1 MYTGSLLPKYRGA
14 SPIQQSVL
22 NGDIKTGI
30 TTMYMEEQMDTG
42 NIIEQEEMLIERTD
56 TSKTMFEKLA
66 ILGAKI
72 LVSTLKKIEENN
84 GNIISIKQN
93 DDDAT
98 YTSMITKEMA
108 IIDFNKSFEEIVDFA
123 ELSEFIDVPLKNF
136 SSGMVARLG
145 FAISTIVKPD
155 ILIVDE
161 ILSVGDFKFQEKSLN
176 KIKSMMKD
184 GVTVLMVSHSLDQ
197 IEKMC
202 NRVVWLENGSI
213 KKIGLT
219 KEICSEYKNS

>member
-1 MYTGSLLPKYRGA
+1 MYIGSLLPKYRGA

-42 NIIEQEEMLIERTD
+42 NIIQQEEMLIERTD

-66 ILGAKI
+66 ILGAKT

-93 DDDAT
+93 DVDAT

-108 IIDFNKSFEEIVDFA
+108 IIDFNKNFEEIYNKIRGLNDFLVTRIIINNKIYKIWKA
-123 ELSEFIDVPLKNF
+123 EDKIYTL
-136 SSGMVARLG
+136 
-145 FAISTIVKPD
+145 
-155 ILIVDE
+155 DE
-161 ILSVGDFKFQEKSLN
+161 IKQNYNNFETIKREDSLGNELEIVIIKDKKN
-176 KIKSMMKD
+176 KK
-184 GVTVLMVSHSLDQ
+184 LLF
-197 IEKMC
+197 
-202 NRVVWLENGSI
+202 N
-213 KKIGLT
+213 
-219 KEICSEYKNS
+219 

>member
-42 NIIEQEEMLIERTD
+42 NIIQQEEMLIERTD

-66 ILGAKI
+66 ILGAKT

-93 DDDAT
+93 DDDST

-108 IIDFNKSFEEIVDFA
+108 IIDFNKSFEEIYNKIRGLNDFLVPRIIINNKIYKIWKA
-123 ELSEFIDVPLKNF
+123 EDKIYTL
-136 SSGMVARLG
+136 
-145 FAISTIVKPD
+145 
-155 ILIVDE
+155 DE
-161 ILSVGDFKFQEKSLN
+161 IKQNYNNFETLKREDSLGNELEIVIIKDKKNKKLLFK
-176 KIKSMMKD
+176 
-184 GVTVLMVSHSLDQ
+184 
-197 IEKMC
+197 C
-202 NRVVWLENGSI
+202 NDRI
-213 KKIGLT
+213 
-219 KEICSEYKNS
+219 Y

>member
-42 NIIEQEEMLIERTD
+42 NIIKQEEMLIERTD

-66 ILGAKI
+66 ILGAKT

-93 DDDAT
+93 NDDAT

-108 IIDFNKSFEEIVDFA
+108 IIDFNKNFEEIYNKIRGLNDFLVSRIIINNKIYKIWKA
-123 ELSEFIDVPLKNF
+123 EDKIYTL
-136 SSGMVARLG
+136 
-145 FAISTIVKPD
+145 
-155 ILIVDE
+155 DE
-161 ILSVGDFKFQEKSLN
+161 IKQNYNDFEIIKREDSLGNELEIVIIKDKKN
-176 KIKSMMKD
+176 KKLLFKCHDRI
-184 GVTVLMVSHSLDQ
+184 
-197 IEKMC
+197 
-202 NRVVWLENGSI
+202 
-213 KKIGLT
+213 
-219 KEICSEYKNS
+219 Y

>member
-42 NIIEQEEMLIERTD
+42 NIIQQEEMLIERTD

-108 IIDFNKSFEEIVDFA
+108 IIDFNKSFEEIYNKIRGLNDFLVVRIIINNKIYKIWKT
-123 ELSEFIDVPLKNF
+123 EDKIYTL
-136 SSGMVARLG
+136 
-145 FAISTIVKPD
+145 
-155 ILIVDE
+155 DE
-161 ILSVGDFKFQEKSLN
+161 IKQNYNEFEIIKREDSLGNELEIVIIRDKKNKKLLFK
-176 KIKSMMKD
+176 
-184 GVTVLMVSHSLDQ
+184 
-197 IEKMC
+197 C
-202 NRVVWLENGSI
+202 NDRI
-213 KKIGLT
+213 
-219 KEICSEYKNS
+219 Y

>member
-22 NGDIKTGI
+22 NGDVKTGI

-42 NIIEQEEMLIERTD
+42 NIIQQEEMLIERTD

-66 ILGAKI
+66 ILGAKT

-108 IIDFNKSFEEIVDFA
+108 IIDFNKSFEEIYNKIRGLNDF
-123 ELSEFIDVPLKNF
+123 L
-136 SSGMVARLG
+136 VARIIINNKIYKIWKSEDKIYTL
-145 FAISTIVKPD
+145 
-155 ILIVDE
+155 DE
-161 ILSVGDFKFQEKSLN
+161 IKQNYNSFETLKREDSLGNELEIVIIKDKKNKKLLFK
-176 KIKSMMKD
+176 
-184 GVTVLMVSHSLDQ
+184 
-197 IEKMC
+197 C
-202 NRVVWLENGSI
+202 NDRI
-213 KKIGLT
+213 
-219 KEICSEYKNS
+219 Y

>member
-42 NIIEQEEMLIERTD
+42 NIIQQEEMLIERTD

-108 IIDFNKSFEEIVDFA
+108 IIDFNKSFEEIYNKIRGLNDF
-123 ELSEFIDVPLKNF
+123 L
-136 SSGMVARLG
+136 VARIITNNKIYKIWKAEDKIYTL
-145 FAISTIVKPD
+145 
-155 ILIVDE
+155 DE
-161 ILSVGDFKFQEKSLN
+161 IKQNYNNFETLKREDSLGNELEIVIIKDKKNKKLLFK
-176 KIKSMMKD
+176 
-184 GVTVLMVSHSLDQ
+184 
-197 IEKMC
+197 C
-202 NRVVWLENGSI
+202 NDRI
-213 KKIGLT
+213 
-219 KEICSEYKNS
+219 Y

>member
-42 NIIEQEEMLIERTD
+42 NIIQQEEMLIERTD

-93 DDDAT
+93 NDDAT
-98 YTSMITKEMA
+98 YTSMITKEMS
-108 IIDFNKSFEEIVDFA
+108 IIDFNKNFEEIYNKIRGLNDF
-123 ELSEFIDVPLKNF
+123 L
-136 SSGMVARLG
+136 VARIIINNKIYKIWKSEDKIYTL
-145 FAISTIVKPD
+145 
-155 ILIVDE
+155 DE
-161 ILSVGDFKFQEKSLN
+161 IKQNYNNFETLKREDSLGNELEIVIIKDKKNKKLLFK
-176 KIKSMMKD
+176 
-184 GVTVLMVSHSLDQ
+184 
-197 IEKMC
+197 C
-202 NRVVWLENGSI
+202 NDRI
-213 KKIGLT
+213 
-219 KEICSEYKNS
+219 Y

>member
-66 ILGAKI
+66 ILGAKT
-72 LVSTLKKIEENN
+72 LASTLKKIEENN

-108 IIDFNKSFEEIVDFA
+108 IIDFNKSFEEIYNKIRGLNDF
-123 ELSEFIDVPLKNF
+123 L
-136 SSGMVARLG
+136 VARIIIG
-145 FAISTIVKPD
+145 
-155 ILIVDE
+155 
-161 ILSVGDFKFQEKSLN
+161 N
-176 KIKSMMKD
+176 KIYKIWKAEDKIYTLDKIKQNYNNFETLKREDSLGNELEIVIIKD
-184 GVTVLMVSHSLDQ
+184 KKNKKLLF
-197 IEKMC
+197 KC
-202 NRVVWLENGSI
+202 NDRI
-213 KKIGLT
+213 
-219 KEICSEYKNS
+219 Y